1 MLYHP
6 RLNVLLLCGDGGGVS
21 GWRLLDGFP
30 HWAPALGQ
38 SVEKVG
44 RQGTAASNIVNCV
57 GLCGL
62 GTIVVQSVADILRTN
77 SLLNKYIVIL
87 DNQAS
92 HYGTP
97 STLLQMAW

>member
-6 RLNVLLLCGDGGGVS
+6 WLNVLLLCGDGGGVS

-44 RQGTAASNIVNCV
+44 RQGAADCMC
-57 GLCGL
+57 LCEL
-62 GTIVVQSVADILRTN
+62 GTVVVQSVGGKLPTR
-77 SLLNKYIVIL
+77 
-87 DNQAS
+87 
-92 HYGTP
+92 
-97 STLLQMAW
+97 